1 MKKNVIAYAQELQK
15 KVDERYA
22 ISGHKPNGFGDN
34 MYDYKL
40 AILSD
45 MYELDEELGMPRE
58 KILAYAQVADLYK
71 TCGSWN

>member
-1 MKKNVIAYAQELQK
+1 M
-15 KVDERYA
+15 
-22 ISGHKPNGFGDN
+22 F
-34 MYDYKL
+34 DYKL

-45 MYELDEELGMPRE
+45 LYELDEELGMPRE

>member
-34 MYDYKL
+34 MFDYKL

-45 MYELDEELGMPRE
+45 LYELDEELGMPRE